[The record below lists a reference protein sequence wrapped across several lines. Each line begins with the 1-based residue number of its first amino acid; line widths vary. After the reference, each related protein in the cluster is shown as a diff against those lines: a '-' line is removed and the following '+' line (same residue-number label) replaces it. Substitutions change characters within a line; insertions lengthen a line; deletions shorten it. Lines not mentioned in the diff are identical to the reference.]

1 MSALDDLRQQLL
13 DGRNADGGWGYYRGK
28 VSRLEPTCWAL
39 LALGV
44 DEAPPSGTFLAGRQR
59 PDGWLAEDPAW
70 PINIG
75 FNALAALLWMA
86 HPQLASLE
94 QRRRLLDALTTSK
107 GIKAPPDNSSQDN
120 SLQGWSWIDGTF
132 SWVEPTSW
140 GVLALKRARRA
151 GLDVAGAPAR
161 IAEAERLL
169 VNRTC
174 RGGGWNFGNA
184 AVMQQDLRAYVPT
197 TALALLAMADRGSER
212 AVQESRAFLSR
223 HWATERSSLAMSLS
237 LVCLDQ
243 TAPEADAIAS
253 ALQDHVADARAFGNF
268 HLLGMTRFA
277 LASRG
282 REHAFTL

>member
-13 DGRNADGGWGYYRGK
+13 DGRNPDGGWGYYRGK

-39 LALGV
+39 LALGAN
-44 DEAPPSGTFLAGRQR
+44 EAPPSDAFLVGRQR
-59 PDGWLAEDPAW
+59 PDGWLAEDSTW

-75 FNALAALLWMA
+75 FNALAALVWTA
-86 HPQLASLE
+86 HPQLAGTDR
-94 QRRRLLDALTTSK
+94 RRRLLDALATSK
-107 GIKAPPDNSSQDN
+107 GIKAPPGNSSQDN

-132 SWVEPTSW
+132 SWVEPTGW
-140 GVLALKRARRA
+140 GLLALKRARRA
-151 GLDVAGAPAR
+151 GLDIAGAPAR

-197 TALALLAMADRGSER
+197 TALALLAMADRAGER
-212 AVQESRAFLSR
+212 AVQESRSFLSR
-223 HWATERSSLAMSLS
+223 QWDSERSSLAMSLS

-243 TAPEADAIAS
+243 MTSVADGVES
-253 ALQDHVADARAFGNF
+253 ALQNHVPAALAFGNF